1 MFKINVSEQDSMF
14 LINVGGNISKEEINE
29 FFIEYKENIKKIKTS
44 KYNLV
49 VHPHEFETDDE
60 SAMKSIFKKFM
71 KSGFKRIYILDKIGI
86 KENLRLSKLEK
97 KFFYNKVTIIDSMDE
112 IKKP

>member
-1 MFKINVSEQDSMF
+1 MFKINVSEEDSMF
-14 LINVGGNISKEEINE
+14 LINIGGNISKEEVNE
-29 FFIEYKENIKKIKTS
+29 FFIEYKENIKEIRTS

-49 VHPHEFETDDE
+49 VHPHEFETDE
-60 SAMKSIFKKFM
+60 AHSIKSIFKKFM

-97 KFFYNKVTIIDSMDE
+97 KFFYNKVTIVDSMTE
-112 IKKP
+112 IE

>member
-1 MFKINVSEQDSMF
+1 MFKINVSEKDETF
-14 LINVGGNISKEEINE
+14 LINVGGNISKEEVNE
-29 FFIEYKENIKKIKTS
+29 FFIEYKKNIKEIKTS

-49 VHPHEFETDDE
+49 VHPHEFETDE
-60 SAMKSIFKKFM
+60 EHAMKNIFKKFM

-97 KFFYNKVTIIDSMDE
+97 KFFYNKVTIVNSMDE
-112 IKKP
+112 IE